1 MELLDLVWLIPA
13 LPLAGF
19 LLLVLG
25 GRLLGEPGA
34 GWLATLMMAGSFGAT
49 VAVFA
54 GLVDRPEE
62 ERVFG
67 QTLFEW
73 MPIGGWQIDFGFYVD
88 PLSIIQVEL
97 LRRWRA
103 NPDDQDLI
111 DTLHLA
117 VNGIAG
123 GLRNTG

>member
-1 MELLDLVWLIPA
+1 MILQVT
-13 LPLAGF
+13 GQ
-19 LLLVLG
+19 
-25 GRLLGEPGA
+25 
-34 GWLATLMMAGSFGAT
+34 ATLHEREPT
-49 VAVFA
+49 
-54 GLVDRPEE
+54 LQRTIDRRNP
-62 ERVFG
+62 
-67 QTLFEW
+67 
-73 MPIGGWQIDFGFYVD
+73 YVD

-103 NPDDQDLI
+103 NPDDPELI